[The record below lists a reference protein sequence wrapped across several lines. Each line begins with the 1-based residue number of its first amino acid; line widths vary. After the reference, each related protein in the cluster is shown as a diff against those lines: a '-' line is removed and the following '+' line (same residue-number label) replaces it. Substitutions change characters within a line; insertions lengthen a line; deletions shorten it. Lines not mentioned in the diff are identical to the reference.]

1 MKTLVAGIGN
11 IFLRD
16 DGFGVAVAERLRQER
31 LGEGVRV
38 VDIGIRARDLAY
50 ALIDGGYD
58 SAVLVDAVARGDP
71 PGTVYLIEPEVVRE
85 TGREAAVLADGHAM
99 HPDAVLALVRH
110 LGGAP
115 PRMFIVGCEPAD
127 LGEGIGLSLPV
138 AAAVDEAV
146 ALVRRLVCA

>member
-11 IFLRD
+11 IFLGD
-16 DGFGVAVAERLRQER
+16 DGFGVAVAERLTQEH
-31 LGEGVRV
+31 LGNGVRV
-38 VDIGIRARDLAY
+38 MDVGIRARDLAY
-50 ALIDGGYD
+50 ELIDGGYD
-58 SAVLVDAVARGDP
+58 AAVLVDAVARGDA
-71 PGTVYLIEPEVVRE
+71 PGTVYLIEPDVVGE

-127 LGEGIGLSLPV
+127 LGEGIGLSVPV
-138 AAAVDEAV
+138 AAAVEEAV